1 MPGADGPRAGD
12 HGEEEAMG
20 KTRAPQ
26 PRRTRPAA
34 QWTDRYRTIAVALE
48 LLLEGS
54 RILKDLLGGW
64 PW

>member
-1 MPGADGPRAGD
+1 
-12 HGEEEAMG
+12 MG

-26 PRRTRPAA
+26 RRRTRPAA

-64 PW
+64 PL